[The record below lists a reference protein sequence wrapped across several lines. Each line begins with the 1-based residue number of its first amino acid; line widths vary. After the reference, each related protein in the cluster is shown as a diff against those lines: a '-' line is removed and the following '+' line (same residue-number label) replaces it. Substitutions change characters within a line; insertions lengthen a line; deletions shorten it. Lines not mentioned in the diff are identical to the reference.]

1 MPANGLNKGDFDE
14 MLGRAL
20 RRHSEPVP
28 ADFTERMLRQTRDLD
43 EKRIVSRVIWQGRLA
58 LAGTILVGIAAIV
71 SVVALPGR
79 IGAILRS
86 VGVGFTDRGGA
97 LIDRF
102 PQAVGAVR
110 NEWQL
115 YAVLAVLL
123 GFAVYFFLDMLLSDR
138 ARMA

>member
-1 MPANGLNKGDFDE
+1 
-14 MLGRAL
+14 
-20 RRHSEPVP
+20 
-28 ADFTERMLRQTRDLD
+28 MLRQARELD
-43 EKRIVSRVIWQGRLA
+43 EQRIVSRVIWQGRLA

-71 SVVALPGR
+71 GIVALPGR

-86 VGVGFTDRGGA
+86 VGTGFTDRGGA

-123 GFAVYFFLDMLLSDR
+123 GFAVYCLLDLLVGDR
-138 ARMA
+138 VKMA

>member
-1 MPANGLNKGDFDE
+1 MPANRPNQGNFDE
-14 MLGRAL
+14 ILGRAL

-28 ADFTERMLRQTRDLD
+28 ADFTERMLRQARELD
-43 EKRIVSRVIWQGRLA
+43 EKRIISRVIWQGRLA
-58 LAGTILVGIAAIV
+58 LAGTILLGVAAIV
-71 SVVALPGR
+71 GIVALPGR
-79 IGAILRS
+79 IGAVLRS

-97 LIDRF
+97 LLDRF
-102 PQAVGAVR
+102 PQAAGAVR

-115 YAVLAVLL
+115 YAVLAVLV

>member
-1 MPANGLNKGDFDE
+1 MPANRPNQGSFDE

-28 ADFTERMLRQTRDLD
+28 ADFTERMLRQARELD
-43 EKRIVSRVIWQGRLA
+43 EQRIVSRVIWQGRLA

-71 SVVALPGR
+71 GIVALPGR

-86 VGVGFTDRGGA
+86 VGTGFTDRGGA

-123 GFAVYFFLDMLLSDR
+123 GFAVYCLLDLLVGDR
-138 ARMA
+138 VKMA

>member
-1 MPANGLNKGDFDE
+1 

-28 ADFTERMLRQTRDLD
+28 ADFTERMLRQARELD
-43 EKRIVSRVIWQGRLA
+43 EQRIVSRVIWQGRLA

-71 SVVALPGR
+71 GIVALPGR

-86 VGVGFTDRGGA
+86 VGTGFTDRGGA

-123 GFAVYFFLDMLLSDR
+123 GFAVYCLLDLLVGDR
-138 ARMA
+138 VKMA

>member
-1 MPANGLNKGDFDE
+1 

-28 ADFTERMLRQTRDLD
+28 ADFTERMLRQARELD

-58 LAGTILVGIAAIV
+58 LAGTILLGAAAIV
-71 SVVALPGR
+71 GIVALPGR
-79 IGAILRS
+79 IGALLSSI
-86 VGVGFTDRGGA
+86 GMGFTGRGGA

-102 PQAVGAVR
+102 PRAVEVVR

-123 GFAVYFFLDMLLSDR
+123 AFAVFCLLDLLVGDR
-138 ARMA
+138 VRMA

>member
-123 GFAVYFFLDMLLSDR
+123 GFAVYFFLDMLVGDR
-138 ARMA
+138 VKMA

>member
-86 VGVGFTDRGGA
+86 VGVGFTERGGA
-97 LIDRF
+97 LLDRF
-102 PQAVGAVR
+102 PQAAVAVR

-123 GFAVYFFLDMLLSDR
+123 AFAVFCLLDLLVGDR
-138 ARMA
+138 VKMA

>member
-1 MPANGLNKGDFDE
+1 MPANRPNPGDFDE

-28 ADFTERMLRQTRDLD
+28 ADFTARMLRQARELD

-58 LAGTILVGIAAIV
+58 LAGTILLGVAAIV
-71 SVVALPGR
+71 GILALPGR
-79 IGAILRS
+79 IGALLNRI
-86 VGVGFTDRGGA
+86 GMGFTDRGGA
-97 LIDRF
+97 LIGRF

-123 GFAVYFFLDMLLSDR
+123 AFAVFCLLDLLVGDR
-138 ARMA
+138 VKMA

>member
-1 MPANGLNKGDFDE
+1 
-14 MLGRAL
+14 
-20 RRHSEPVP
+20 
-28 ADFTERMLRQTRDLD
+28 MLRQVRELD
-43 EKRIVSRVIWQGRLA
+43 EQRIISRVIWQGRLA
-58 LAGTILVGIAAIV
+58 LAGTILLGVAAIV
-71 SVVALPGR
+71 GVVALPGR

-97 LIDRF
+97 LLDRF

-123 GFAVYFFLDMLLSDR
+123 GVAIYCFLDMLVGDR
-138 ARMA
+138 VKMA

>member
-1 MPANGLNKGDFDE
+1 MPANRPNQGNFDE

-20 RRHSEPVP
+20 RMHSEPVP
-28 ADFTERMLRQTRDLD
+28 ADFTERMLRQTRELD

-58 LAGTILVGIAAIV
+58 LAGTILLGVAAIV
-71 SVVALPGR
+71 GIVALPSR
-79 IGAILRS
+79 IGAVLRS

-97 LIDRF
+97 LIGWV

-115 YAVLAVLL
+115 YAVLAVLG
-123 GFAVYFFLDMLLSDR
+123 GFAVYFFLDMLVSDR
-138 ARMA
+138 AKMA

>member
-1 MPANGLNKGDFDE
+1 

-28 ADFTERMLRQTRDLD
+28 ADFTERMLRQARELD

-58 LAGTILVGIAAIV
+58 LAGTILLGVAAIV
-71 SVVALPGR
+71 GVVALPGR
-79 IGAILRS
+79 IGAILS
-86 VGVGFTDRGGA
+86 SIGMDFTERGGA
-97 LIDRF
+97 LLDRF
-102 PQAVGAVR
+102 HQAAGAVR

-123 GFAVYFFLDMLLSDR
+123 AFAVFCLLDLLVGDR
-138 ARMA
+138 LKMA

>member
-1 MPANGLNKGDFDE
+1 MPANRPNPGDFDE

-20 RRHSEPVP
+20 RRHSELVP
-28 ADFTERMLRQTRDLD
+28 ADFTARMLRQARELD

-58 LAGTILVGIAAIV
+58 LAGTILLGVAAIV
-71 SVVALPGR
+71 GVVALPGR

-97 LIDRF
+97 LLDRF

-123 GFAVYFFLDMLLSDR
+123 GVAIYCFLDMLVGDR
-138 ARMA
+138 VKMA

>member
-1 MPANGLNKGDFDE
+1 MPANRPNQGNFDE

-20 RRHSEPVP
+20 RMHSEPVP
-28 ADFTERMLRQTRDLD
+28 ADFTERMLRQARELD

-58 LAGTILVGIAAIV
+58 LAGTILLGVAAIV
-71 SVVALPGR
+71 GVVALPGR
-79 IGAILRS
+79 IGAVLRS

-97 LIDRF
+97 LLDRF
-102 PQAVGAVR
+102 PQAAGAVR

-123 GFAVYFFLDMLLSDR
+123 AFAVFCLLDLLVGDR
-138 ARMA
+138 VKMA

>member
-1 MPANGLNKGDFDE
+1 MPANRPNQGNFDE
-14 MLGRAL
+14 ILGRAL

-28 ADFTERMLRQTRDLD
+28 ADFTERMLRQARELD
-43 EKRIVSRVIWQGRLA
+43 EKRIISRVIWQGRLA
-58 LAGTILVGIAAIV
+58 LAGTILLGVAAIV
-71 SVVALPGR
+71 GIVALPGR
-79 IGAILRS
+79 IGAVLRS

-97 LIDRF
+97 LLDRF

-115 YAVLAVLL
+115 YAVLAVLV